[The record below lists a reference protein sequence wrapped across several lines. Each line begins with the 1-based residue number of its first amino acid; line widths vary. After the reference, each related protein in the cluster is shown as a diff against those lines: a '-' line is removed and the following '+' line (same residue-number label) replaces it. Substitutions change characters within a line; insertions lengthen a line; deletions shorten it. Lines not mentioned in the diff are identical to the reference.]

1 MKGRILAFCLALVLM
16 FSATGCGAKSDVKEL
31 IGKLETACNDMDVSG
46 ILDCVNPDKVAPI
59 KLLVDTIGEGSEAL
73 VSYVYEF
80 LGITVTQEESEE
92 EPVQTIVL
100 KPTEYVL
107 EDDRGTVT
115 CTLSFEMGDSTVEKE
130 IVLDVIK
137 VDDVWYID
145 GLE

>member
-92 EPVQTIVL
+92 E
-100 KPTEYVL
+100 
-107 EDDRGTVT
+107 DDRGTVT